1 MNFNKIL
8 GYRHNDVEKNYQELK
23 SHPFFEGVDFNQ
35 TEPSQ
40 VQVNEEFKQ
49 AFNNVYVEQQQR
61 FMADYQSVADIQQI
75 SQEIEGVFDK
85 FSFGDLPKYEETKM
99 KSESPNTNA
108 QEQP

>member
-49 AFNNVYVEQQQR
+49 AFNNVYVEQQQLR
-61 FMADYQSVADIQQI
+61 IKANYQTDADIQQNN
-75 SQEIEGVFDK
+75 
-85 FSFGDLPKYEETKM
+85 L
-99 KSESPNTNA
+99 
-108 QEQP
+108 